1 MCFVTQVY
9 VAELM
14 ADAHDSAKRN
24 SHNRT
29 FEEINK
35 VSS

>member
-1 MCFVTQVY
+1 MCPVTQVY

-14 ADAHDSAKRN
+14 ADAHDCAKRN